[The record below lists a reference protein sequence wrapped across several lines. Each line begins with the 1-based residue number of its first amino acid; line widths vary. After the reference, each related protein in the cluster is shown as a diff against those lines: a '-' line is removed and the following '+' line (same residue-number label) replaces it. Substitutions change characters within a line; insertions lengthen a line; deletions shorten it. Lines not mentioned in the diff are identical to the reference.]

1 MTQDTMEENAKAIQ
15 RSRQLTALKR
25 MLPDAM
31 RDALDDPSVVE
42 LMLNPDG
49 NLWVEQQGQP
59 KRVIAKITPVKAT
72 DILNAA
78 ANLMDATV
86 NFDHPMLEG
95 VFPIGRCRLQGMVPP
110 IVDAP
115 AFTLRRPATR
125 VFTIEDYVASGRMK
139 QVEAD
144 VIRKAVRER
153 KNILVCGP
161 TGSGK
166 TTLTN
171 AIYQVIREESPDH
184 RLVVIE
190 DTQELQVNVPDCLM
204 LKTAKGISMEMLLKS
219 VLRCRPD
226 RVGVGEVRSA
236 ELYDLLKLWNT
247 GHPGGLCTLHCENTS
262 EVAARLLQMCLEH
275 PSAKNLEPARLLK
288 WLSSAIG
295 LVVFIAKTEHRNPPQ
310 VVSEVVE
317 VQGFDPESETFLFKP
332 AVTAPALNGETH
344 VQRVA

>member
-1 MTQDTMEENAKAIQ
+1 MTQETREESNSAIQ
-15 RSRQLTALKR
+15 QARWLEALNRR
-25 MLPDAM
+25 MPDAM
-31 RDALDDPSVVE
+31 REALDDPTVVE

-49 NLWVEQQGQP
+49 QLWVEKLGEP
-59 KRVIAKITPVKAT
+59 KHVIASMTPSQAT
-72 DILNAA
+72 NLLNQAA
-78 ANLMDATV
+78 TMMGATINV
-86 NFDHPMLEG
+86 EHPMLEG
-95 VFPIGRCRLQGMVPP
+95 VFPIGRCRLQGMMPP

-115 AFTLRRPATR
+115 AFTLRRPAER
-125 VFTIEDYVASGRMK
+125 VFTVEEYVASGRMK

-144 VIRKAVRER
+144 VIRKAVRDR

-171 AIYQVIREESPDH
+171 AIYQVIAEETPNH

-190 DTQELQVNVPDCLM
+190 DTQELQIKVRDRLM
-204 LKTAKGISMEMLLKS
+204 MKTAKGISMEMLLKS

-247 GHPGGLCTLHCENTS
+247 GHPGGLCTLHCEDTG
-262 EVAARLLQMCLEH
+262 EIAARLLQMCLEH
-275 PSAKNLEPARLLK
+275 PSAKNLEPARLLQ
-288 WLSSAIG
+288 WLAGAIG
-295 LVVFIAKTEHRNPPQ
+295 LVVFIAKTEHHSPPQ

-317 VQGFDPESETFLFKP
+317 VQGFDPETETFLFKP
-332 AVTAPALNGETH
+332 AVPLNGDTH
-344 VQRVA
+344 VQLVA

>member
-1 MTQDTMEENAKAIQ
+1 MM
-15 RSRQLTALKR
+15 
-25 MLPDAM
+25 
-31 RDALDDPSVVE
+31 
-42 LMLNPDG
+42 
-49 NLWVEQQGQP
+49 
-59 KRVIAKITPVKAT
+59 
-72 DILNAA
+72 
-78 ANLMDATV
+78 
-86 NFDHPMLEG
+86 
-95 VFPIGRCRLQGMVPP
+95 PP

-125 VFTIEDYVASGRMK
+125 VFTVEDYVASGRMK

-144 VIRKAVRER
+144 VIRKAVRDR

-171 AIYQVIREESPDH
+171 AIYQVIAEETPDH

-190 DTQELQVNVPDCLM
+190 DTRELQVNVRDCLM
-204 LKTAKGISMEMLLKS
+204 LKTAPGISMEMLLKS

-275 PSAKNLEPARLLK
+275 PSAKNLEPARLLQ
-288 WLSSAIG
+288 WLASAIG

-317 VQGFDPESETFLFKP
+317 VQGFDPETETFLFKP
-332 AVTAPALNGETH
+332 AVPLNGDTH
-344 VQRVA
+344 VQLVA